1 MASESAATSDLCM
14 TCQGEGVTPS
24 ESGPLTCADCAGLG
38 KLPGGLVR
46 TEWRLRELERIYRDV
61 GGEQGQDLKWLIA
74 ELRRSHQALL
84 EILAVSQD
92 LQGAGDHED
101 ESGIARVKYLA
112 NDVIGVYARVN

>member
-1 MASESAATSDLCM
+1 MTSESAATSDLCI

-24 ESGPLTCADCAGLG
+24 ESGPLTCVDCAGLG

-61 GGEQGQDLKWLIA
+61 GGEQGQDLHWLIA

-84 EILAVSQD
+84 QILAVSQD
-92 LQGAGDHED
+92 LEVPAVDAAGL
-101 ESGIARVKYLA
+101 SKIKYLA
-112 NDVIGVYARVN
+112 NDVIGVYARVES